1 MLVEQGKDPG
11 PFLFSVGE
19 ALWAHDRQ
27 IADETLLAELLD
39 KAGHE
44 GQAVVNASKDESL
57 SQLRSTNSQEA
68 IELDVVGVPSYVY
81 QGEVFWGQDRVDY
94 LDHALATGRPPITKL

>member
-27 IADETLLAELLD
+27 IADEALLAELLD
-39 KAGHE
+39 KAGHD
-44 GQAVVNASKDESL
+44 GQAVVSASKDESL
-57 SQLRSTNSQEA
+57 SNLRSANSQEA

-81 QGEVFWGQDRVDY
+81 KGEVFWGQDRVEY
-94 LDHALATGRPPITKL
+94 LDHAIATGRTPIPKA